1 MYAFIDLSYYTIHR
15 YFAVL
20 RWYKLNEKE
29 VGDQAEVFA
38 RFDKSFEASLRTFQ
52 KKHKFEWANLYFA
65 RDTLRCTIWR
75 NELFPMYK
83 ANRDVVKISNFDPA
97 VFDHVYDEL
106 IPKLKATLGFGGVL
120 YTLGAEAD
128 DVIAVAHEHLN
139 ALNDSQPIV
148 ILTNDHDYLQLLDE
162 NTTIVNANG
171 EPISKKYDAQIL
183 KHILEY
189 KIIRGDVSDNIP
201 AIGKK
206 IGEKTA
212 YKLALDPALLAAKLA
227 SNADVM
233 RQYELNTR
241 LVSFKCIPVAIKSDI
256 VKVLKSYLV

>member
-1 MYAFIDLSYYTIHR
+1 MYAFIDLSYYIIHR

-38 RFDKSFEASLRTFQ
+38 RFDKSFEASLRIFQ
-52 KKHKFEWANLYFA
+52 KKHKFDWSNLYFA

-106 IPKLKATLGFGGVL
+106 LPRLKTTIGFGGVL
-120 YTLGAEAD
+120 YALGAEAD
-128 DVIAVAHEHLN
+128 DVIAVAHEKLK
-139 ALNDSQPIV
+139 ATQPIV
-148 ILTNDHDYLQLLDE
+148 ILTNDHDYLQLLDA

-171 EPISKKYDAQIL
+171 EAISKKYDAQIL
-183 KHILEY
+183 EHILEY

-227 SNADVM
+227 SSDDVR
-233 RQYELNTR
+233 RQYELNKR
-241 LVSFKCIPVAIKSDI
+241 LVSFKCIPKEIKSDI
-256 VKVLKSYLV
+256 ITVLNSYML